1 MKIRIYALVAVM
13 SLIASS
19 FAFAETKLSDRFSDA
34 SLVRIMKDDGYSSVK
49 LVKSGK
55 IRIKV
60 DGRSYLLFNTSS
72 GDLQLYYGIGGAVI
86 SYKTINEWN
95 RDKRFSRAYLD
106 SDIDP
111 VLEADLLAN
120 GGLTDEN
127 VTSFFSVFKSSVRAF
142 RDFVKKNNEG

>member
-19 FAFAETKLSDRFSDA
+19 FAFAETKLSDRYSDA
-34 SLVRIMKDDGYSSVK
+34 SLIRIMKDDGYSSVK
-49 LVKSGK
+49 LVKAGK

>member
-19 FAFAETKLSDRFSDA
+19 FAFAETKLSDRYSDA
-34 SLVRIMKDDGYSSVK
+34 SLIRIMKDDGYSSVK
-49 LVKSGK
+49 LVKAGK

-72 GDLQLYYGIGGAVI
+72 GDLQLYYGLGGAVI